1 MVVGYSEERI
11 EIMEWLI
18 ILFFIV
24 TGITVNLFERKIHKK
39 IDDIEYKTN
48 RIQDS
53 INNLN

>member
-1 MVVGYSEERI
+1 
-11 EIMEWLI
+11 MEWLI

-39 IDDIEYKTN
+39 IDDIEYKIN